1 MRKMTRALGV
11 AVLLAA
17 LSACGGG
24 GLESAHDACVERD
37 SEYAQVMDVSDD
49 GTVLIDGTG
58 SDGEPATAMDAFSC
72 LSDETGA
79 PDSLA
84 QKVNNTRSMDGRQEV
99 DYDDVAVSWSF
110 KGGDE
115 PSFSAT
121 FETG

>member
-24 GLESAHDACVERD
+24 GLESAHDACVEKNP
-37 SEYAQVMDVSDD
+37 EHAKVMDVTDD

-58 SDGEPATAMDAFSC
+58 VVDSVGAMAAFMCIAGETD
-72 LSDETGA
+72 A
-79 PDSLA
+79 PDSIV
-84 QKVNNTRSMDGRQEV
+84 QKVGATRGMDGRQDV
-99 DYDDVAVSWSF
+99 DYDGTTASWGYT
-110 KGGDE
+110 GGAE

-121 FETG
+121 FETD